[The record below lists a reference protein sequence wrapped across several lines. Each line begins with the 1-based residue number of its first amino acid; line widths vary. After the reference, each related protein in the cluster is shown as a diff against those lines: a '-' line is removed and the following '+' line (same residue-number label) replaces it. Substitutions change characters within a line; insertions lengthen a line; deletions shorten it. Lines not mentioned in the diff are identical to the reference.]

1 MRGVLLGL
9 NVALFRE
16 PAALHSTV
24 HRRRRSLRGSGR
36 AALDDG
42 AVPIMPGLFGGRDH
56 AMYAHGMSRSQLI
69 PAPEFAPPSIAHLSP
84 ADRILLWARMVDEG
98 DRFIYDGFRRRY
110 ATEAEVQ
117 QAVAEWLERRS
128 AESTPAKIRML
139 KGRRPQVHDG
149 E

>member
-1 MRGVLLGL
+1 
-9 NVALFRE
+9 
-16 PAALHSTV
+16 
-24 HRRRRSLRGSGR
+24 
-36 AALDDG
+36 
-42 AVPIMPGLFGGRDH
+42 
-56 AMYAHGMSRSQLI
+56 
-69 PAPEFAPPSIAHLSP
+69 
-84 ADRILLWARMVDEG
+84 MVDEG